1 MQRIE
6 LIKTIARYI
15 TREDLCVCSIGAV
28 TDDWTNHAPCPENT
42 LYLGILGSITTTAL
56 GIAVSLPHRRIVA
69 LETDGSVLMNT
80 GAMCTL
86 GTQRP
91 ANLTVL
97 VMDNEIY
104 ENIGG
109 PPTLT
114 AHNTDLAKM
123 AEGAG
128 CLNAM
133 TVRDVASLEREFARM
148 LSDQQMGY
156 LVAKIE
162 AKRHPWTWEQRK
174 QTDGVEDKYRF
185 LRYVER
191 LEKVSIHP
199 GAPQN

>member
-6 LIKTIARYI
+6 LIKAIARQI

-28 TDDWTNHAPCPENT
+28 TDDWTNHAPSPENT

-56 GIAVSLPHRRIVA
+56 GLAVSLPHRRIVA

-114 AHNTDLAKM
+114 AHNTDLARM

-133 TVRDVASLEREFARM
+133 TVRDLASLEREFARM

-162 AKRHPWTWEQRK
+162 AGRHPWTWEQRK

-191 LEKVSIHP
+191 LEQVSIHP